1 MIDLELKKFYDSVK
15 DSAWPDINTYNDF
28 KKLPKSI
35 QQECYQLH
43 NFQHRKNQIE
53 NPEHWAQV
61 TGHFLQSNNLAYA
74 PVPKCAM
81 TYYRHLF
88 CSMGWQAT
96 KNDKLGAQPT
106 VIFGLIMHPFTRWV
120 KGITEFLVHLYTES
134 NHPGFETNSNNVFVE
149 DVADWDRFM
158 QDYEQGYIKKIIN
171 HVCVLDTHTMPYSTQ
186 FGRLLDEINWIPMDV
201 IQDDTAVKL
210 CINALFEKHD
220 CSARVPLHDNQRAW
234 ASSPEKKKIEN
245 IVRQHLKTSHLE
257 TSQNRFHNLYKLY
270 AADLKFYH
278 NLVDTFDPTWKTT
291 KIYND
296 SV

>member
-15 DSAWPDINTYNDF
+15 DSAWPVINTYNDF

-53 NPEHWAQV
+53 DLDHWAQV

-74 PVPKCAM
+74 PIPKCAT
-81 TYYRHLF
+81 TYYRNLF

-96 KNDKLGAQPT
+96 ENDKLGAQPT

-120 KGITEFLVHLYTES
+120 KGITEFIVNLYVYGS
-134 NHPGFETNSNNVFVE
+134 HPGFETNSNNLFVE
-149 DVADWDRFM
+149 SVADWDKFIH
-158 QDYEQGYIKKIIN
+158 DYEQGSIKKIIDDA
-171 HVCVLDTHTMPYSTQ
+171 CILDVHALPYSMQ
-186 FGRLLDEINWIPMDV
+186 FGSLLDKINWIPMDV
-201 IQDDTAVKL
+201 VQDDTAIKV
-210 CINALFEKHD
+210 CINSLFEKHD
-220 CSARVPLHDNQRAW
+220 YTARIPLNDNRRAW
-234 ASSPEKKKIEN
+234 ASSSEKKKIEN
-245 IVRQHLKTSHLE
+245 IVRQHLE
-257 TSQNRFHNLYKLY
+257 TSQNRFYNLYKLY